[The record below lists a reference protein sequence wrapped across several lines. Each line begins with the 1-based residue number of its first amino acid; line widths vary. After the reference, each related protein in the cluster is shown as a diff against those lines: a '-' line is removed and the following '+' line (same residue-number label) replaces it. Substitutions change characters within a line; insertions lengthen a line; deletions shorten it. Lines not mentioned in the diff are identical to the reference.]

1 MKKIIA
7 LMAIIGIVFSSCNGK
22 YTIAKRKYNKGFYV
36 SKSGSTSTKPAI
48 SHAKAA
54 KITAPEEKIETV
66 VIAKAEEKTI
76 AIAPL
81 KIVAQPAVHHKTP
94 SISNSSQGSAI
105 ASTSK
110 STYANTKEIKPIKVD
125 HANVNSAQE
134 RKGDS
139 NLIVMIILALFP
151 ILCLIAVYMHDSG
164 ITLNFWIDLL
174 LHLTIIGE
182 IIFALLVV
190 LDIIDLA

>member
-7 LMAIIGIVFSSCNGK
+7 LLAIVGIIFSSCNGK
-22 YTIAKRKYNKGFYV
+22 YIIAKRKYNKGFYV
-36 SKSGSTSTKPAI
+36 SKSGNSTTKPAVAQ
-48 SHAKAA
+48 SKAV
-54 KITAPEEKIETV
+54 KVNAPAEKIETIV
-66 VIAKAEEKTI
+66 VAKTEEKAIEITPFK
-76 AIAPL
+76 AIAAKSVDQSPS
-81 KIVAQPAVHHKTP
+81 VKTP
-94 SISNSSQGSAI
+94 AESPAI

-110 STYANTKEIKPIKVD
+110 NTYSNSKEIKPIKVD
-125 HANVNSAQE
+125 SKKTTSSQE

-174 LHLTIIGE
+174 LHLTVIGE

-190 LDIIDLA
+190 LDVIDLA

>member
-7 LMAIIGIVFSSCNGK
+7 LLAIVGIIFSSCNGK
-22 YTIAKRKYNKGFYV
+22 YIIAKRKYNKGFYV
-36 SKSGSTSTKPAI
+36 SKSGSNSTKPAV
-48 SHAKAA
+48 AQLKAV
-54 KITAPEEKIETV
+54 KVNAPAEKIETV
-66 VIAKAEEKTI
+66 VIAKSEEKKIEITPLKTI
-76 AIAPL
+76 AAKSIDQAPSS
-81 KIVAQPAVHHKTP
+81 KTSSKNPAL
-94 SISNSSQGSAI
+94 

-110 STYANTKEIKPIKVD
+110 NSLSTSKEVKPIKV
-125 HANVNSAQE
+125 NSKKTTSSQE

-139 NLIVMIILALFP
+139 NLVVMIILALFP

-182 IIFALLVV
+182 VIFALLVV
-190 LDIIDLA
+190 LDVIDLA